1 MERTVKNS
9 LKLFL
14 KACPRQYYEFSRY
27 ATVIKFL
34 LFDYRLHVAS
44 VNFSTLFLKNV
55 KEKRGGFHYKEILT
69 KVIHWTSL
77 FSG

>member
-1 MERTVKNS
+1 MERTVKNPI
-9 LKLFL
+9 KLFL

-44 VNFSTLFLKNV
+44 VNVSTLFQKMSKR
-55 KEKRGGFHYKEILT
+55 KEVVFVRKK
-69 KVIHWTSL
+69 S
-77 FSG
+77 